1 MARHGG
7 VLRRPVRPAVH
18 WKPDRLETHTVV
30 RLIAVTPAASASR
43 PTYLNQEKQLMNK
56 SQLIDAVAKNAEL
69 TKAQAAQSVD
79 AVLGA
84 IQLGLQ
90 EDGDVALS
98 GFGTFGVSVRQAR
111 TGRNPATG
119 ESIQIAASKA
129 VKFKPGKALK
139 DAVN

>member
-1 MARHGG
+1 
-7 VLRRPVRPAVH
+7 
-18 WKPDRLETHTVV
+18 
-30 RLIAVTPAASASR
+30 
-43 PTYLNQEKQLMNK
+43 MNK

-69 TKAQAAQSVD
+69 TKAQAAQSVE
-79 AVLGA
+79 AVLDA

-98 GFGTFGVSVRQAR
+98 GFGTFSVSAREAR

>member
-1 MARHGG
+1 
-7 VLRRPVRPAVH
+7 
-18 WKPDRLETHTVV
+18 
-30 RLIAVTPAASASR
+30 
-43 PTYLNQEKQLMNK
+43 MNK

-79 AVLGA
+79 AVLDA

-98 GFGTFGVSVRQAR
+98 GFGTFAVTAREAR
-111 TGRNPATG
+111 TGRNPSTG
-119 ESIQIAASKA
+119 ESIHIAASKA
-129 VKFKPGKALK
+129 VKFKPGRALK